1 VTPVLNNE
9 NATAAMDKIMKI
21 MYITR
26 KGTHK
31 NITEKY
37 YTYGKSKNGI
47 QINDRCSI
55 GTKWYRM
62 NNSLIKP
69 SLYQCSYT

>member
-1 VTPVLNNE
+1 VTPVLDNE
-9 NATAAMDKIMKI
+9 NATAVMDKIMKI
-21 MYITR
+21 MYVTR
-26 KGTHK
+26 KGIHK
-31 NITEKY
+31 IIEKY

-62 NNSLIKP
+62 NNSLTKP